1 MSLRRWNWLDE
12 GVLPLAVVLLRTCWL
27 WAWLRVLQHWVA
39 FSFEG
44 TLFPLG
50 LVFGLLFVSLVMAR
64 GALRLGT
71 AWGRLGVALAGLGM
85 LFLVLWA
92 QLYRARFP
100 LWDVGWLGTWATEM
114 TDWSNW
120 EVRGIPLPVFALL
133 GGAFLWFRGVLMA
146 ARSDFSRDRIWRIF
160 VAGFAALAVLLLVG
174 NLSEGWLPPAT
185 SNIVWLY
192 FGTGMGALAL
202 SSLSAGGGLNSPIL
216 AERDPAD
223 LQLRADRYWLLSVA
237 SVIVVLLGLGLLFSA
252 VVAPEAASQLL
263 RAVWLV
269 VRQGILYLW
278 LAVSLIIYPLA
289 YLLALAF
296 SPVAEAL
303 LRAAR
308 SLNPQWSQPTDRFN
322 PDQIPKPQD
331 GFSASLP
338 EAVRWVALAAT
349 ILLIGLAFALA
360 LRRMLDA
367 TRKREGIEEMR
378 ETVLSR
384 ELLQE
389 QLAALWRGFFGRL
402 RQAPQAV
409 LGPYLPL
416 EGETDSRRSI
426 RAVYQA
432 LLAAAKARGHERERS
447 HTPVVY
453 AQELARDWPEGR
465 EPLETITSGY
475 VQARYGRQPPT
486 ADRAEA
492 VQAAWERLQPLLPAA
507 ATGGR
512 EEEE

>member
-27 WAWLRVLQHWVA
+27 WAWLRVLQYWVA

-44 TLFPLG
+44 TLIPVG
-50 LVFGLLFVSLVMAR
+50 LVFGLLLVSLVTAR

-71 AWGRLGVALAGLGM
+71 WWGRLAVALAGLGV

-92 QLYRARFP
+92 QLYRTRFP
-100 LWDVGWLGTWATEM
+100 LWDVGWFGAWATEM

-120 EVRGIPLPVFALL
+120 EVRGIPLPVFTLL
-133 GGAFLWFRGVLMA
+133 AAAFLWFRGVLMA

-174 NLSEGWLPPAT
+174 NLHEGWLPPAT
-185 SNIVWLY
+185 PNMVWSY
-192 FGTGMGALAL
+192 FGIGMGALAL
-202 SSLSAGGGLNSPIL
+202 SSLSAGGGLGSL
-216 AERDPAD
+216 VLSERDPSD
-223 LQLRADRYWLLSVA
+223 IQLRADRYWLLSVA

-252 VVAPEAASQLL
+252 PVEPQALSQLL

-278 LAVSLIIYPLA
+278 LAVGLVLYPLA

-296 SPVAEAL
+296 SPVVEAL
-303 LRAAR
+303 LRAAH
-308 SLNPQWSQPTDRFN
+308 SLNPQWSQPTDRFDPN
-322 PDQIPKPQD
+322 QIPKPQD
-331 GFSASLP
+331 GFSTALP
-338 EAVRWVALAAT
+338 EAVRWVALGVT
-349 ILLIGLAFALA
+349 LLLIGLAFAWA

-367 TRKREGIEEMR
+367 TRNRQGIEETR

-389 QLAALWRGFFGRL
+389 QLSTLWRAFLGRM
-402 RQAPQAV
+402 RRAPQAV
-409 LGPYLPL
+409 FGPYLPL
-416 EGETDSRRSI
+416 EGEPDSRRSI

-432 LLAAAKARGHERERS
+432 LLAAAKARGLERERS
-447 HTPVVY
+447 HTPVIY
-453 AQELARDWPEGR
+453 AQELAGDWPEGR

-475 VQARYGRQPPT
+475 VQARYGHQPPT
-486 ADRAEA
+486 AGQAEV
-492 VQAAWERLQPLLPAA
+492 VQTAWEQLQLLLPAA
-507 ATGGR
+507 AAAGR